1 MKAEGENIC
10 LKLEKNTEIRTPK
23 AGSIGTT
30 PTGRKGYIPREVT
43 ILQDNGVLI
52 GANNIHSYNVIDDI
66 GNKGML
72 DDEDS
77 DNYYELD
84 NPAAG
89 LLEPNKNYIN
99 LNPDAGKELEE
110 AGMKIYVPQALTILC
125 NDAEFSGMSLDT
137 YTCMDDKCRM
147 VILRKKEEI
156 EQLISE
162 DEVIAFVKRCDEVNK
177 LMWDLTGECEELL
190 SHPLA
195 KLLKNHYPQDHSYLM
210 AYMHAYFKENANDE
224 DALDVDLHSATLS
237 DASSLIAE
245 IAGYEENN

>member
-1 MKAEGENIC
+1 MFKIGKKYGN
-10 LKLEKNTEIRTPK
+10 KNPK
-23 AGSIGTT
+23 AGLIGTT
-30 PTGRKGYIPREVT
+30 PAGRKGYIPREVT
-43 ILQDNGVLI
+43 ILQDNGVII
-52 GANNIHSYNVIDDI
+52 GTNNIHSYNVVDDM
-66 GNKGML
+66 GNESIL

-77 DNYYELD
+77 DDYFELD

-99 LNPDAGKELEE
+99 LNPDAGKEIEE
-110 AGMKIYVPQALTILC
+110 GGHKKYIPQAITVLC
-125 NDAEFSGMSLDT
+125 DDAEFSGLSLDS

-195 KLLKNHYPQDHSYLM
+195 KLLRNHYAADHSYLM
-210 AYMHAYFKENANDE
+210 AYMHDYFKENANDE
-224 DALDVDLHSATLS
+224 NALDVDLHSATLS
-237 DASSLIAE
+237 DVSSIIAE
-245 IAGYEENN
+245 IAGYEENNM